1 MKRLK
6 KLTIKIDYSIIIK
19 IISVL
24 TLITIFSFQEV
35 AFNVFAADLKTEK
48 KQIEKEIEAKE
59 KEKKEVAS
67 ESKKISNEIKEIE
80 KELQKKEAE
89 EKNLEQEVENLS
101 TEISDKE
108 KEVKE
113 AKEKVKTTEEIIKR
127 RIRSK
132 YMRREPSII
141 EMAVNSGNMLEFF
154 SNYNMTKEV
163 VKMDNKL
170 IVDFNND
177 KQKIDVFTQELTT
190 KKKLVEEKKR
200 EVVKAKKQT
209 EETREKRKETVKKLD
224 ETQKEI
230 IKKMDSLKE
239 KRAAVERQI
248 EENVRIAMRRYNSQI
263 ARSSGYSPSS
273 DIGGSN
279 NQSSGGLLFPLS
291 YSPLRIS
298 TYFGETYDTGYQ
310 GPPHTGLDLPAPIG
324 TPVRSMA
331 DGVVLVAGWND
342 YGYGKYVV
350 IYHPREN
357 LTTLYAHG
365 VKYHVTPGTH
375 VKKGQR
381 ILSVGSTGYSTGPH
395 LHFEIRP
402 GRMGRPVNPL
412 NYFRGLRYTYIG

>member
-1 MKRLK
+1 MKQIK
-6 KLTIKIDYSIIIK
+6 KLTIKTDYLLIIK
-19 IISVL
+19 IISIL
-24 TLITIFSFQEV
+24 TLIIIFSFNEA
-35 AFNVFAADLKTEK
+35 AFNAFAADLNSEK
-48 KQIEKEIEAKE
+48 KQIDKELAAKE

-67 ESKKISNEIKEIE
+67 ESKKISEEIKEIE
-80 KELQKKEAE
+80 KELNKKEAE
-89 EKNLEQEVENLS
+89 EKKLEEEVSSLS
-101 TEISDKE
+101 SEITEKE

-113 AKEKVKTTEEIIKR
+113 AKEKVKTTEDVIKR

-132 YMRREPSII
+132 YMHKEPSII
-141 EMAVNSGNMLEFF
+141 EIAINSANMLEFF

-163 VKMDNKL
+163 VKMDNRL
-170 IVDFNND
+170 IVNFNND
-177 KQKIDVFTQELTT
+177 KQKIDVFTQELST
-190 KKKLVEEKKR
+190 KKKLVEEKQK

-248 EENVRIAMRRYNSQI
+248 EESARIAMRRYNSQI
-263 ARSSGYSPSS
+263 ERARAYSSSS
-273 DIGGSN
+273 DVGGSS

-298 TYFGETYDTGYQ
+298 TYFGETYSTGYP
-310 GPPHTGLDLPAPIG
+310 GPPHTGLDLPAPTG

-342 YGYGKYVV
+342 YGYGNYVV

-381 ILSVGSTGYSTGPH
+381 ILSVGTTGYSTGPH

-402 GRMGRPVNPL
+402 GKMGYPVNPL
-412 NYFRGLRYTYIG
+412 NYFRGLRYTYI